1 MKYYLMF
8 ISLFKDSIVG
18 NGITATVFEDS
29 VNNNLTNLTCGR
41 HDCPGP
47 SSELPR
53 PGDKT
58 VN

>member
-1 MKYYLMF
+1 MF